1 LVVESRRVLSEELGL
16 MEDDLEALDPDP
28 TIRIEKASEGD
39 DTEAKRMATTVA
51 NLRKVE
57 SVMNVMIDGCVVK
70 EQRK

>member
-1 LVVESRRVLSEELGL
+1 
-16 MEDDLEALDPDP
+16 
-28 TIRIEKASEGD
+28 
-39 DTEAKRMATTVA
+39 MATTVA